1 MDNKILSQS
10 QEDHILNNEED
21 GGDTGKTRGE
31 AGGSGSTKEK
41 SILKQQK
48 NNVGKKKNNLAE
60 KDKNKSGE
68 KVVKFKGL
76 GGKAF

>member
-41 SILKQQK
+41 SILKQ
-48 NNVGKKKNNLAE
+48 
-60 KDKNKSGE
+60 
-68 KVVKFKGL
+68 
-76 GGKAF
+76 